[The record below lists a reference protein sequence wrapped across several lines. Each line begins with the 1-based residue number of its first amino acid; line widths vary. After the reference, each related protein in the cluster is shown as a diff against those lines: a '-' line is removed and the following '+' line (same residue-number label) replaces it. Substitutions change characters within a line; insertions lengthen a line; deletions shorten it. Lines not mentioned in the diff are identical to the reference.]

1 MTLIEHLRE
10 ARTRLFRILLALLV
24 GAAAGYLLS
33 DQILE
38 VLRTPIEA
46 LALSRNASLNYDSI
60 SAAFDLKLRIA
71 LFAGAA
77 LSSPVWL
84 HQVFAFFLPGLT
96 RREKNYTLGFFVAAV
111 PLFVVGCVTGFLLFP
126 HVVELLAGIAS
137 TDDSTVL
144 VASYYVDFV
153 MKLVLAVGV
162 AFVLPVFVV
171 LLNAVGVLPG
181 RSVVSSWR
189 IVILGILVFSAIA
202 TPSADIATMFLL
214 AVPMAGLFA
223 AAALIA
229 VLHDRVAAKRR
240 ARLLTGDTAHDPDV
254 DIDREFD
261 IDREL
266 VDA

>member
-1 MTLIEHLRE
+1 MTLVEHLRE
-10 ARTRLFRILLALLV
+10 ARTRLFRVLLALLLASV
-24 GAAAGYLLS
+24 AGYLLS

-38 VLRTPIEA
+38 ILRTPIEA
-46 LALSRNASLNYDSI
+46 LAESRNASLNYDSI

-71 LFAGAA
+71 LFAGVA

-84 HQVFAFFLPGLT
+84 YQLFAFFVPGLT
-96 RREKNYTLGFFVAAV
+96 RREKKYTFGFFGAAV
-111 PLFVVGCVTGFLLFP
+111 PLFVTGCVTGFLLFP

-137 TDDSTVL
+137 TEDSTVL

-171 LLNAVGVLPG
+171 LLNFAGVLRG
-181 RSVVSSWR
+181 AAVVSSWR
-189 IVILGILVFSAIA
+189 VVILGILVFSAIA

-214 AVPMAGLFA
+214 AIPMTGLFA
-223 AAALIA
+223 AAAVIA
-229 VLHDRVAAKRR
+229 VLRDRASDRRR
-240 ARLLTGDTAHDPDV
+240 AQNVVAERA
-254 DIDREFD
+254 RES
-261 IDREL
+261 